1 MKRNTD
7 MTTGTPIRLIIA
19 FALPLLLGNVF
30 QQLYNFI
37 DTAIV
42 GRYVGADALAAVG
55 TTGSVNTFLV
65 SAAMGLTN
73 GAGIITAQ
81 CFGAKN
87 YTSMKKTV
95 TAMIYVTGAMCIIV
109 TIAGIFLAKPIML
122 VLGVPENILPDS
134 VAYMRIIFS
143 LCFGMMIYNA
153 CSSVLRNLGN
163 SKTPLIM
170 LIISSLSNIALDL
183 LFVLKFGMGVK
194 GVAYATVFS
203 QILSAVLCFAYIIRR
218 RYELHLDN
226 IPLLPERIM
235 IKKIFKTGMPAALQS
250 CMISLGG
257 MSVQSLVNSFGK
269 DAMAAYT
276 AVLKI
281 DSLSIQILISVATA
295 LSVYSGQNM
304 GAYKLDRIKQGL
316 YQTLAVMVPVC
327 TALAVVMLVFRYR
340 ILTIFL
346 DPETAHNSV
355 NIGASYLSVIGI
367 GYIIAGVMQ
376 SYQNLLRGC
385 GDVNVCMAAGI
396 AELGVRVAA
405 SYLLVQIF
413 GLTGIWAAVPIS
425 WGCGCVIPI
434 ARYYSGKWQKK
445 RLVS

>member
-1 MKRNTD
+1 
-7 MTTGTPIRLIIA
+7 
-19 FALPLLLGNVF
+19 
-30 QQLYNFI
+30 
-37 DTAIV
+37 
-42 GRYVGADALAAVG
+42 
-55 TTGSVNTFLV
+55 
-65 SAAMGLTN
+65 
-73 GAGIITAQ
+73 
-81 CFGAKN
+81 
-87 YTSMKKTV
+87 
-95 TAMIYVTGAMCIIV
+95 
-109 TIAGIFLAKPIML
+109 
-122 VLGVPENILPDS
+122 
-134 VAYMRIIFS
+134 
-143 LCFGMMIYNA
+143 
-153 CSSVLRNLGN
+153 
-163 SKTPLIM
+163 
-170 LIISSLSNIALDL
+170 
-183 LFVLKFGMGVK
+183 
-194 GVAYATVFS
+194 
-203 QILSAVLCFAYIIRR
+203 
-218 RYELHLDN
+218 
-226 IPLLPERIM
+226 M